1 MSKTIFVNDSCCR
14 HIVIFTINSVLDY
27 NIVRMM
33 KVITISIL
41 VDCHRVTTDYLYV
54 FFRLWILII
63 FVLPFFDYISE
74 YVYEYG
80 HTYSNIIVYVSS
92 CLYSFKRNMFIRWLN
107 PLISHGSLID
117 ETTTI
122 ALLTFSFL
130 LSCFFFKFVLRLSRN
145 DMSFFELVICRDI
158 MFLILLYIYVWRAM
172 SPI

>member
-1 MSKTIFVNDSCCR
+1 
-14 HIVIFTINSVLDY
+14 
-27 NIVRMM
+27 M

-54 FFRLWILII
+54 LFRLWILII

-145 DMSFFELVICRDI
+145 DMSFFKLVICRDI
-158 MFLILLYIYVWRAM
+158 MFLILLYIYDAPCHRYKVLEYACGVMYRVINTSKVNLVLSYDEHAHA
-172 SPI
+172 